1 MPYNVRLANDA
12 ETIKVVDLL
21 FHIWQS
27 VFGRFEWKK
36 TLNQFLTKCHEAK
49 KLSAR
54 PRGVFI
60 KVSIVGRKLSK
71 NGF

>member
-27 VFGRFEWKK
+27 VFED
-36 TLNQFLTKCHEAK
+36 LNEKRL
-49 KLSAR
+49 
-54 PRGVFI
+54 
-60 KVSIVGRKLSK
+60 
-71 NGF
+71 

>member
-36 TLNQFLTKCHEAK
+36 TK
-49 KLSAR
+49 
-54 PRGVFI
+54 
-60 KVSIVGRKLSK
+60 SIFDEVPWS
-71 NGF
+71 

>member
-1 MPYNVRLANDA
+1 MPYNAVLVNDA
-12 ETIKVVDLL
+12 ETIEVVDLL

-27 VFGRFEWKK
+27 VFGGFEWKK
-36 TLNQFLTKCHEAK
+36 ILNQFLTKCHEAK

-60 KVSIVGRKLSK
+60 KLSVCCRRKL
-71 NGF
+71 

>member
-27 VFGRFEWKK
+27 VFK
-36 TLNQFLTKCHEAK
+36 
-49 KLSAR
+49 
-54 PRGVFI
+54 
-60 KVSIVGRKLSK
+60 SIFDEVPWS
-71 NGF
+71 